1 MHKVCKRVTVE
12 AQLQHFVQFNEAQEK
27 SLDAIS
33 ENIHLMVLISPTL
46 CDNATAETDIS

>member
-1 MHKVCKRVTVE
+1 MHKVCKQVTVE
-12 AQLQHFVQFNEAQEK
+12 VQLIVQFNEAQEK

-33 ENIHLMVLISPTL
+33 ENIHLMVHTSPTL